1 MISKRSFSTL
11 ICAALG
17 VPLDMAAALQE
28 QDAQETLSALSSSN
42 ATFLSIV
49 IAKTERQTPAVHLSV
64 NDRTHS
70 TNKNTET

>member
-42 ATFLSIV
+42 ATFFINRDCEDGETDSCSSSIS
-49 IAKTERQTPAVHLSV
+49 KRSDPQYE
-64 NDRTHS
+64 
-70 TNKNTET
+70 